1 MAPRKLAPTDHRL
14 PPILCRKSQD
24 PRSGYSKAS
33 WGLSVLPRVTSIFT
47 GTAISPGPPSRQ
59 CPSRYSIR
67 AGRNLPDKE
76 FRSVYSCTF
85 IQDWTLS
92 SSPSRNA
99 RDLGR
104 SPVFI
109 EAASLTISFK
119 PDSVRCRPSSIMRK
133 TSLNLLASTRFFVRS
148 ECSEKNRAT
157 SRKCS
162 RRRTLNSQ
170 RSS

>member
-1 MAPRKLAPTDHRL
+1 LTPRKPKPTDHSL
-14 PPILCRKSQD
+14 PPILCRKSQE

-92 SSPSRNA
+92 SSTPINSASR
-99 RDLGR
+99 GR
-104 SPVFI
+104 LAVFI
-109 EAASLTISFK
+109 EAASFAISFK
-119 PDSVRCRPSSIMRK
+119 PGSVKCRPSLIMRR
-133 TSLNLLASTRFFVRS
+133 TSENFRASIRFFVLS
-148 ECSEKNRAT
+148 GCSSKKRET
-157 SRKCS
+157 SRSCS
-162 RRRTLNSQ
+162 SFRTRNSH